1 MPSERLRK
9 LEMDANAAFDQ
20 YREMYF
26 EGGVSSV
33 YLWDL
38 VSFLLNFFL
47 ELLFP
52 ISSVQKCEL
61 HCTVVPIV
69 SGFGLC
75 WCDSDKEGRRRI
87 EEDQGL
93 LGLHP
98 RGRSAGEELRAVGA
112 LQAHLDLHAVAAD
125 QQGRL
130 GHHEPRRLAH
140 PTGTWGEFFVVKPC
154 TDSVRGIIPAIFFSR
169 KFNVL
174 QTDCQ
179 MRYK

>member
-1 MPSERLRK
+1 MPSERLRR
-9 LEMDANAAFDQ
+9 LEVDANAAFDQ

-38 VSFLLNFFL
+38 VSFLFYSSYSHLCKNVNSVV
-47 ELLFP
+47 LL
-52 ISSVQKCEL
+52 
-61 HCTVVPIV
+61 PIV

-112 LQAHLDLHAVAAD
+112 LQAHLDLHVVAAD

-130 GHHEPRRLAH
+130 GHHEPWRLAH
-140 PTGTWGEFFVVKPC
+140 PTGT
-154 TDSVRGIIPAIFFSR
+154 
-169 KFNVL
+169 
-174 QTDCQ
+174 
-179 MRYK
+179 